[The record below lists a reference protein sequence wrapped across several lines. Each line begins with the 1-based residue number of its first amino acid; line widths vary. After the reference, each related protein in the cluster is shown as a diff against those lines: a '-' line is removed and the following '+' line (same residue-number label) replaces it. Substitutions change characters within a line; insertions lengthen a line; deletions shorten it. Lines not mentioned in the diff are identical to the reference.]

1 MHLNLRS
8 FTNVKT
14 IKLAKELDG
23 KSKKVYFSQ
32 TLLCDPVIQKHLRSP
47 NKNVRIFC

>member
-8 FTNVKT
+8 FINVKT
-14 IKLAKELDG
+14 IKLAKGLDV
-23 KSKKVYFSQ
+23 KSKKVYVSQ
-32 TLLCDPVIQKHLRSP
+32 MLLCDPVIQKHLCSP